1 MDSPDWI
8 KSKKAT
14 INFIN
19 EKDNKFFQ
27 YTETVALNHKEIQ
40 KDLQRITKT
49 KPFINKHKWEI
60 INFPIKKKD
69 DRKKIFVC

>member
-14 INFIN
+14 MNFIN

-27 YTETVALNHKEIQ
+27 YTETVALNHKEIK
-40 KDLQRITKT
+40 KDLQRITKS
-49 KPFINKHKWEI
+49 KPFVNKHK
-60 INFPIKKKD
+60 
-69 DRKKIFVC
+69 